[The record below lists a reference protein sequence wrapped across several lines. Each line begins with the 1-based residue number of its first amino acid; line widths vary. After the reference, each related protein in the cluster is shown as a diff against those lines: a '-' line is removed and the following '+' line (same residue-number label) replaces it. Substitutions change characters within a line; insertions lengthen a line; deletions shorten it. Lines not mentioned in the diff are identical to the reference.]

1 MLHNLLKLW
10 HAISGWWES
19 FTIWLHALIGDTAWL
34 MLVSACETLYMTLS
48 ATLIA
53 GIFGTL
59 LGLILYATRR
69 GRFLANPYIYYPLGI
84 IVNIGRSIPYIIL
97 ALWIVPFTRL
107 VVGVSIGNTA
117 AIVPLTLSAVP
128 FIARMVE
135 NMLNEVPGGL
145 IEAAQAM
152 GARPAQIMRKV
163 LLPEALPSLT
173 AGITL
178 TIINLIGYSAMAGA
192 IGGGGLGDLAIR
204 YGYQRF
210 RPDVMAVSVIVI
222 LILVEIIQ
230 AAGTKLS
237 AAQMKKR

>member
-1 MLHNLLKLW
+1 MLNNLLKLW

-53 GIFGTL
+53 AIFGTL

-69 GRFLANPYIYYPLGI
+69 GRFLANPYVYYPLGI

-97 ALWIVPFTRL
+97 ALWIVPFTRFI
-107 VVGVSIGNTA
+107 VGVSIGNTA

-163 LLPEALPSLT
+163 LLPEALPGIINAFT
-173 AGITL
+173 ITL
-178 TIINLIGYSAMAGA
+178 IALIGYSAIAGA
-192 IGGGGLGDLAIR
+192 LGAGGLGKVAYA
-204 YGYQRF
+204 YGYQRY
-210 RPDVMAVSVIVI
+210 RPDIMLYTVCIIVV
-222 LILVEIIQ
+222 LVQNIQ
-230 AAGTKLS
+230 WLGDALA
-237 AAQMKKR
+237 RRFDHR

>member
-1 MLHNLLKLW
+1 MLNNLLKLW
-10 HAISGWWES
+10 HAISGWWDT
-19 FTIWLHALIGDTAWL
+19 FTTWLHALIGDTAWL

-53 GIFGTL
+53 AIFGTL

-152 GARPAQIMRKV
+152 GAHPAQIMRKV
-163 LLPEALPSLT
+163 LLPEALPGIINALT
-173 AGITL
+173 ITL
-178 TIINLIGYSAMAGA
+178 IALIGYSAIAGA
-192 IGGGGLGDLAIR
+192 LGAGGLGKVAYA
-204 YGYQRF
+204 YGYQRY
-210 RPDVMAVSVIVI
+210 RPDIMLYTVCIIVV
-222 LILVEIIQ
+222 LVQNIQ
-230 AAGTKLS
+230 WLGDALA
-237 AAQMKKR
+237 RRFDHR

>member
-1 MLHNLLKLW
+1 MLNNLLKLW
-10 HAISGWWES
+10 HAISVWWDA
-19 FTIWLHALIGDTAWL
+19 FTTWLHALIGDTAWL

-53 GIFGTL
+53 AIFGTL

-69 GRFLANPYIYYPLGI
+69 GRFLANPYVYYPLGI

-97 ALWIVPFTRL
+97 ALWIVPFTRFI
-107 VVGVSIGNTA
+107 VGVSIGNTA

-152 GARPAQIMRKV
+152 GASPRQIMRKV
-163 LLPEALPSLT
+163 LLPEALPGIINALT
-173 AGITL
+173 ITL
-178 TIINLIGYSAMAGA
+178 IALIGYSAIAGA
-192 IGGGGLGDLAIR
+192 LGAGGLGKVAYA
-204 YGYQRF
+204 YGYQRY
-210 RPDVMAVSVIVI
+210 RPDIMLYTVCIIVV
-222 LILVEIIQ
+222 LVQNIQ
-230 AAGTKLS
+230 WLGDALA
-237 AAQMKKR
+237 RRFDHR

>member
-1 MLHNLLKLW
+1 MLNNLLKLW

-19 FTIWLHALIGDTAWL
+19 FTTWLHALIGDTAWL

-53 GIFGTL
+53 AIFGTL

-69 GRFLANPYIYYPLGI
+69 GRFLANPYVYYPLGI

-97 ALWIVPFTRL
+97 ALWIVPFTRFI
-107 VVGVSIGNTA
+107 VGVSIGNTA

-152 GARPAQIMRKV
+152 GASPRQIMRKV
-163 LLPEALPSLT
+163 LLPEALP
-173 AGITL
+173 GIINAHTL
-178 TIINLIGYSAMAGA
+178 TLLALIGYSAIAGA
-192 IGGGGLGDLAIR
+192 LGAGGLGKVAYA
-204 YGYQRF
+204 YGYQRY
-210 RPDVMAVSVIVI
+210 RPDIMLYTVCIIVV
-222 LILVEIIQ
+222 LVQNIQ
-230 AAGTKLS
+230 WLGDALA
-237 AAQMKKR
+237 RRFDHR

>member
-1 MLHNLLKLW
+1 MLNNLLKLW
-10 HAISGWWES
+10 HVISGWWES
-19 FTIWLHALIGDTAWL
+19 FTTWLHALIGDTAWL

-53 GIFGTL
+53 AIFGTL

-69 GRFLANPYIYYPLGI
+69 GRFLANPYVYYPLGI

-97 ALWIVPFTRL
+97 ALWIVPFTRFI
-107 VVGVSIGNTA
+107 VGVSIGNTA

-152 GARPAQIMRKV
+152 GASPRQIMRKV
-163 LLPEALPSLT
+163 LLPEALPGIINALT
-173 AGITL
+173 ITL
-178 TIINLIGYSAMAGA
+178 IALIGYSAIAGA
-192 IGGGGLGDLAIR
+192 LGAGGLGKVAYA
-204 YGYQRF
+204 YGYQRY
-210 RPDVMAVSVIVI
+210 RPDIMLYTVCIIVV
-222 LILVEIIQ
+222 LVQNIQ
-230 AAGTKLS
+230 WLGDTLA
-237 AAQMKKR
+237 RRFDHR

>member
-163 LLPEALPSLT
+163 LLPEALPGIINAFT
-173 AGITL
+173 ITL
-178 TIINLIGYSAMAGA
+178 IALIGYSAIAGA
-192 IGGGGLGDLAIR
+192 LGAGGLGKVAYA
-204 YGYQRF
+204 YGYQRY
-210 RPDVMAVSVIVI
+210 RPDIMLYTVCIIVV
-222 LILVEIIQ
+222 LVQNIQ
-230 AAGTKLS
+230 WLGDALA
-237 AAQMKKR
+237 RRFDHR

>member
-1 MLHNLLKLW
+1 MLNNLLKLW

-19 FTIWLHALIGDTAWL
+19 FTTWLHALIGDTAWL

-53 GIFGTL
+53 AIFGTL

-69 GRFLANPYIYYPLGI
+69 GRFLADPYVYYPLGI
-84 IVNIGRSIPYIIL
+84 IVNIGRSIPYLIL
-97 ALWIVPFTRL
+97 ALWIIPFTRAI
-107 VVGVSIGNTA
+107 VGVSIGNTA

-152 GARPAQIMRKV
+152 GASPTQIMRKV
-163 LLPEALPSLT
+163 LLPEALPGIINALT
-173 AGITL
+173 ITL
-178 TIINLIGYSAMAGA
+178 IALIGYSAIAGA
-192 IGGGGLGDLAIR
+192 LGAGGLGKVAYA
-204 YGYQRF
+204 YGYQRY
-210 RPDVMAVSVIVI
+210 RPDIMLYTVCIIVV
-222 LILVEIIQ
+222 LVQNIQ
-230 AAGTKLS
+230 WLGDALA
-237 AAQMKKR
+237 RRFDHR

>member
-1 MLHNLLKLW
+1 MLNNLLKLW
-10 HAISGWWES
+10 HAISGWWDA
-19 FTIWLHALIGDTAWL
+19 FTTWLHALIGDTAWL

-53 GIFGTL
+53 AIFGTL

-69 GRFLANPYIYYPLGI
+69 GRFLANPYVYYPLGI

-97 ALWIVPFTRL
+97 ALWIVPFTRFI
-107 VVGVSIGNTA
+107 VGVSIGNTA

-152 GARPAQIMRKV
+152 GASPTQIMRKV
-163 LLPEALPSLT
+163 LLPEALPGIINALT
-173 AGITL
+173 ITL
-178 TIINLIGYSAMAGA
+178 IALIGYSAIAGA
-192 IGGGGLGDLAIR
+192 LGAGGLGKVAYA
-204 YGYQRF
+204 YGYQRY
-210 RPDVMAVSVIVI
+210 RPDIMLYTVCIIVV
-222 LILVEIIQ
+222 LVQNIQ
-230 AAGTKLS
+230 WLGDMLA
-237 AAQMKKR
+237 KRFDHR

>member
-1 MLHNLLKLW
+1 MLNNLLKLW
-10 HAISGWWES
+10 HAISGWWDT
-19 FTIWLHALIGDTAWL
+19 FTTWLHALIGDTAWL

-53 GIFGTL
+53 AIFGTL

-69 GRFLANPYIYYPLGI
+69 GRFLANPYVYYPLGI

-97 ALWIVPFTRL
+97 ALWIVPFTRFI
-107 VVGVSIGNTA
+107 VGVSIGNTA

-152 GARPAQIMRKV
+152 GASPTQIMRKV
-163 LLPEALPSLT
+163 LLPEALPGIINALT
-173 AGITL
+173 ITL
-178 TIINLIGYSAMAGA
+178 IALIGYSAIAGA
-192 IGGGGLGDLAIR
+192 LGAGGLGKVAYA
-204 YGYQRF
+204 YGYQRY
-210 RPDVMAVSVIVI
+210 RPDIMLYTVCTIVVLVQ
-222 LILVEIIQ
+222 LIQWLGDML
-230 AAGTKLS
+230 A
-237 AAQMKKR
+237 KRFDHR

>member
-1 MLHNLLKLW
+1 MLNNLLKLW

-53 GIFGTL
+53 AIFGTL

-152 GARPAQIMRKV
+152 GAHPAQIMRKV
-163 LLPEALPSLT
+163 LLPEALPGIINAFT
-173 AGITL
+173 ITL
-178 TIINLIGYSAMAGA
+178 IALIGYSAIAGA
-192 IGGGGLGDLAIR
+192 LGAGGLGKVAYA
-204 YGYQRF
+204 YGYQRY
-210 RPDVMAVSVIVI
+210 RPDIMLYTVCIIVV
-222 LILVEIIQ
+222 LVQNIQ
-230 AAGTKLS
+230 WLGDALA
-237 AAQMKKR
+237 RRFDHR

>member
-1 MLHNLLKLW
+1 MLNNLLKLW
-10 HAISGWWES
+10 HVISGWWDA
-19 FTIWLHALIGDTAWL
+19 FTTWLHALIGDTAWL

-53 GIFGTL
+53 AIFGTL

-69 GRFLANPYIYYPLGI
+69 GRFLANPYVYYPLGI

-97 ALWIVPFTRL
+97 ALWIVPFTRFI
-107 VVGVSIGNTA
+107 VGVSIGNTA

-152 GARPAQIMRKV
+152 GASPTQIMRKV
-163 LLPEALPSLT
+163 LLPEALPGIINALT
-173 AGITL
+173 ITL
-178 TIINLIGYSAMAGA
+178 IALIGYSAIAGA
-192 IGGGGLGDLAIR
+192 LGAGGLGKVAYA
-204 YGYQRF
+204 YGYQRY
-210 RPDVMAVSVIVI
+210 RPDIMLYTVCIIVV
-222 LILVEIIQ
+222 LVQNIQ
-230 AAGTKLS
+230 WLGDALA
-237 AAQMKKR
+237 RRFNHR

>member
-1 MLHNLLKLW
+1 
-10 HAISGWWES
+10 
-19 FTIWLHALIGDTAWL
+19 
-34 MLVSACETLYMTLS
+34 MTLS

-53 GIFGTL
+53 AIFGTL

-69 GRFLANPYIYYPLGI
+69 GRFLANPYVYYPLGI

-107 VVGVSIGNTA
+107 IVGVSIGNTA

-152 GARPAQIMRKV
+152 GASPTQIMRKV
-163 LLPEALPSLT
+163 LLPEALPGIINALT
-173 AGITL
+173 ITL
-178 TIINLIGYSAMAGA
+178 IALIGYSAIAGA
-192 IGGGGLGDLAIR
+192 LGAGGLGKVAYA
-204 YGYQRF
+204 YGYQRY
-210 RPDVMAVSVIVI
+210 RPDIMLYTVCIIVV
-222 LILVEIIQ
+222 LVQNIQ
-230 AAGTKLS
+230 WLGDALA
-237 AAQMKKR
+237 RRFDHR

>member
-1 MLHNLLKLW
+1 MLNNLLKLW
-10 HAISGWWES
+10 HVISGWWDA
-19 FTIWLHALIGDTAWL
+19 FTTWLHALIGDTAWL

-163 LLPEALPSLT
+163 LLPEALPGIINAFT
-173 AGITL
+173 ITL
-178 TIINLIGYSAMAGA
+178 IALIGYSAIAGA
-192 IGGGGLGDLAIR
+192 LGAGGLGKVAYA
-204 YGYQRF
+204 YGYQRY
-210 RPDVMAVSVIVI
+210 RPDIMLYTVCIIVV
-222 LILVEIIQ
+222 LVQNIQ
-230 AAGTKLS
+230 WLGDVLA
-237 AAQMKKR
+237 RRFDHR

>member
-1 MLHNLLKLW
+1 MLNNLLKLW
-10 HAISGWWES
+10 HAISGWWDT
-19 FTIWLHALIGDTAWL
+19 FTTWLHALIGDTAWL

-53 GIFGTL
+53 AIFGTL

-152 GARPAQIMRKV
+152 GAHPAQIMRKV
-163 LLPEALPSLT
+163 LLPEALPGIINAFT
-173 AGITL
+173 ITL
-178 TIINLIGYSAMAGA
+178 IALIGYSAIAGA
-192 IGGGGLGDLAIR
+192 LGAGGLGKVAYA
-204 YGYQRF
+204 YGYQRY
-210 RPDVMAVSVIVI
+210 RPDIMLYTVCIIVV
-222 LILVEIIQ
+222 LVQNIQ
-230 AAGTKLS
+230 WLGDALA
-237 AAQMKKR
+237 RRFDHR

>member
-1 MLHNLLKLW
+1 MLNNLLKLW

-48 ATLIA
+48 ATFIA
-53 GIFGTL
+53 AIFGTL

-69 GRFLANPYIYYPLGI
+69 GRFLANPYVYYPLGI

-97 ALWIVPFTRL
+97 ALWIVPFTRFI
-107 VVGVSIGNTA
+107 VGVSIGNTA

-152 GARPAQIMRKV
+152 GASPTQIMRKV
-163 LLPEALPSLT
+163 LLPEALPGIINALT
-173 AGITL
+173 ITL
-178 TIINLIGYSAMAGA
+178 IALIGYSAIAGA
-192 IGGGGLGDLAIR
+192 LGAGGLGKVAYA
-204 YGYQRF
+204 YGYQRY
-210 RPDVMAVSVIVI
+210 RPDIMLYTVCIIVV
-222 LILVEIIQ
+222 LVQNIQ
-230 AAGTKLS
+230 WLGDALA
-237 AAQMKKR
+237 RRFDHR

>member
-1 MLHNLLKLW
+1 MLNNLLKLW
-10 HAISGWWES
+10 HAISGWWDA
-19 FTIWLHALIGDTAWL
+19 FTTWLHALIGDTAWL

-53 GIFGTL
+53 AIFGTL

-69 GRFLANPYIYYPLGI
+69 GRFLANPYVYYPLGI

-97 ALWIVPFTRL
+97 ALWIVPFTRFI
-107 VVGVSIGNTA
+107 VGVSIGNTA

-152 GARPAQIMRKV
+152 GASPRQIMRKV
-163 LLPEALPSLT
+163 LLPEALPGIINALT
-173 AGITL
+173 ITL
-178 TIINLIGYSAMAGA
+178 IALIGYSAIAGA
-192 IGGGGLGDLAIR
+192 LGAGGLGKVAYA
-204 YGYQRF
+204 YGYQRY
-210 RPDVMAVSVIVI
+210 RPDIMLYTVCIIVV
-222 LILVEIIQ
+222 LVQNIQ
-230 AAGTKLS
+230 WLGDALA
-237 AAQMKKR
+237 RRFDHR

>member
-1 MLHNLLKLW
+1 MLNNLLKLW
-10 HAISGWWES
+10 HAISGWWDV
-19 FTIWLHALIGDTAWL
+19 FTTWLHALIGDTAWL

-53 GIFGTL
+53 AIFGTL

-69 GRFLANPYIYYPLGI
+69 GRFLANPYVYYPLGI

-97 ALWIVPFTRL
+97 ALWIVPFTRFI
-107 VVGVSIGNTA
+107 VGVSIGNTA

-152 GARPAQIMRKV
+152 GASPTQIMRKV
-163 LLPEALPSLT
+163 LLPEALPGIINALT
-173 AGITL
+173 ITL
-178 TIINLIGYSAMAGA
+178 IALIGYSAIAGA
-192 IGGGGLGDLAIR
+192 LGAGGLGKVAYA
-204 YGYQRF
+204 YGYQRY
-210 RPDVMAVSVIVI
+210 RPDIMLYTVCTIVVLVQ
-222 LILVEIIQ
+222 LIQWLGDML
-230 AAGTKLS
+230 A
-237 AAQMKKR
+237 KRFDHR

>member
-1 MLHNLLKLW
+1 MLNNLLKLW
-10 HAISGWWES
+10 HAISGWWDA
-19 FTIWLHALIGDTAWL
+19 FTTWLHALIGDTAWL

-53 GIFGTL
+53 AIFGTL

-97 ALWIVPFTRL
+97 ALWIVPFTRFI
-107 VVGVSIGNTA
+107 VGVSIGNTA

-152 GARPAQIMRKV
+152 GASPRQIMRKV
-163 LLPEALPSLT
+163 LLPEALPGIINALT
-173 AGITL
+173 ITL
-178 TIINLIGYSAMAGA
+178 IALIGYSAIAGA
-192 IGGGGLGDLAIR
+192 LGAGGLGKVAYA
-204 YGYQRF
+204 YGYQRY
-210 RPDVMAVSVIVI
+210 RPDIMLYTVCIIVV
-222 LILVEIIQ
+222 LVQNIQ
-230 AAGTKLS
+230 WLGDALA
-237 AAQMKKR
+237 RRFDHR

>member
-1 MLHNLLKLW
+1 MLNNLLKLW
-10 HAISGWWES
+10 HVISGWWDA
-19 FTIWLHALIGDTAWL
+19 FTTWLHALIGDTAWL

-53 GIFGTL
+53 AIFGTL

-69 GRFLANPYIYYPLGI
+69 GRFLANPYVYYPLGI

-97 ALWIVPFTRL
+97 ALWIVPFTRFI
-107 VVGVSIGNTA
+107 VGVSIGNTA

-152 GARPAQIMRKV
+152 GASPTQIMRKV
-163 LLPEALPSLT
+163 LLPEALPGIINALT
-173 AGITL
+173 ITL
-178 TIINLIGYSAMAGA
+178 IALIGYSAIAGA
-192 IGGGGLGDLAIR
+192 LGAGGLGKVAYA
-204 YGYQRF
+204 YGYQRY
-210 RPDVMAVSVIVI
+210 RPDIMLYTVCIIVV
-222 LILVEIIQ
+222 LVQNIQ
-230 AAGTKLS
+230 WLGDALA
-237 AAQMKKR
+237 RRFDHR

>member
-1 MLHNLLKLW
+1 MLNNLLKLW
-10 HAISGWWES
+10 HAISGWWDV
-19 FTIWLHALIGDTAWL
+19 FTTWLHALIGDTAWL

-53 GIFGTL
+53 AIFGTL

-69 GRFLANPYIYYPLGI
+69 GRFLANPYVYYPLGI

-97 ALWIVPFTRL
+97 ALWIVPFTRFI
-107 VVGVSIGNTA
+107 VGVSIGNTA

-152 GARPAQIMRKV
+152 GASPRQIMRKV
-163 LLPEALPSLT
+163 LLPEALPGIINALT
-173 AGITL
+173 ITL
-178 TIINLIGYSAMAGA
+178 IALIGYSAIAGA
-192 IGGGGLGDLAIR
+192 LGAGGLGKVAYA
-204 YGYQRF
+204 YGYQRY
-210 RPDVMAVSVIVI
+210 RPDIMLYTVCTIVVLVQ
-222 LILVEIIQ
+222 LIQWLGDML
-230 AAGTKLS
+230 A
-237 AAQMKKR
+237 KRFDHR

>member
-1 MLHNLLKLW
+1 MLNNLLKLW
-10 HAISGWWES
+10 HAISGWWDT
-19 FTIWLHALIGDTAWL
+19 FTTWLHALIGDTAWL

-53 GIFGTL
+53 AIFGTL

-97 ALWIVPFTRL
+97 ALWIVPFTRFI
-107 VVGVSIGNTA
+107 VGVSIGNTA

-152 GARPAQIMRKV
+152 GASPTQIMRKV
-163 LLPEALPSLT
+163 LLPEALPGIINALT
-173 AGITL
+173 ITL
-178 TIINLIGYSAMAGA
+178 IALIGYSAIAGA
-192 IGGGGLGDLAIR
+192 LGAGGLGKVAYA
-204 YGYQRF
+204 YGYQRY
-210 RPDVMAVSVIVI
+210 RPDIMLYTVCIIVV
-222 LILVEIIQ
+222 LVQNIQ
-230 AAGTKLS
+230 WLGDALA
-237 AAQMKKR
+237 RRFDHR

>member
-1 MLHNLLKLW
+1 MLNNLLKLW
-10 HAISGWWES
+10 HAISGWWDA
-19 FTIWLHALIGDTAWL
+19 FTTWLHALIGDTAWL

-97 ALWIVPFTRL
+97 ALWIVPFPRL

-152 GARPAQIMRKV
+152 GASPRQIMRKV
-163 LLPEALPSLT
+163 LLPEALPGIINAFT
-173 AGITL
+173 ITL
-178 TIINLIGYSAMAGA
+178 IALIGYSAIAGA
-192 IGGGGLGDLAIR
+192 LGAGGLGKVAYA
-204 YGYQRF
+204 YGYQRY
-210 RPDVMAVSVIVI
+210 RPDIMLYTVCIIVV
-222 LILVEIIQ
+222 LVQNIQ
-230 AAGTKLS
+230 WLGDALA
-237 AAQMKKR
+237 RRFDHR

>member
-1 MLHNLLKLW
+1 MLNNLLKLW

-163 LLPEALPSLT
+163 LLPEALPGIINAFT
-173 AGITL
+173 ITL
-178 TIINLIGYSAMAGA
+178 IALIGYSAIAGA
-192 IGGGGLGDLAIR
+192 LGAGGLGKVAYA
-204 YGYQRF
+204 YGYQRY
-210 RPDVMAVSVIVI
+210 RPDIMLYTVCIIVV
-222 LILVEIIQ
+222 LVQNIQ
-230 AAGTKLS
+230 WLGDVLA
-237 AAQMKKR
+237 RRFDHR